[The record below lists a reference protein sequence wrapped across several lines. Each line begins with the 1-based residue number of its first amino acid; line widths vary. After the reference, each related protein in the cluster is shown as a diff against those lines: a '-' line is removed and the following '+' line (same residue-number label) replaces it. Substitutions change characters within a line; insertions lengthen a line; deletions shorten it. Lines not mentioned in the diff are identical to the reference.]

1 MIYLEVQDYCQNCPD
16 FEADVCKVTTESMNF
31 EEHDFSDTK
40 ISCTKRK
47 RCAGLVRYLT
57 KENTQSEN
65 DEDIKIYKRESM
77 SRDIIFGDPE
87 GSL

>member
-1 MIYLEVQDYCQNCPD
+1 MITIDVQPYCQNCPD
-16 FEADVCKVTTESMNF
+16 FEADVCKFIAESVNL
-31 EEHDFSDTK
+31 EEINTK

-65 DEDIKIYKRESM
+65 DEDIKIYK
-77 SRDIIFGDPE
+77 PE